1 MQEVCRNIQEF
12 LTAHGIPDWL
22 VVFIISLCPILECRL
37 GMFTAI
43 VLLKMNTFV
52 GFIIS
57 FLGNILPIPFI
68 LLLINWIF
76 EVLKKVPGINKVV
89 YWLENKTLKKK
100 RDKIDKY
107 GIWGL
112 LIFVAIPL
120 PGTGGWTGALLA
132 SLLHLDKKK
141 SFLVISLGV
150 FYRRSYYDGAQPY
163 NRCGGFQ
170 LNEILFKRTYLD
182 ICALFFFS
190 VIDKYL

>member
-1 MQEVCRNIQEF
+1 MVQDFCRQLQEF

-22 VVFIISLCPILECRL
+22 VVFIISVCPILECRL

-43 VLLKMNTFV
+43 VLLEMNPFV

-76 EVLKKVPGINKVV
+76 KVLKKVPGINKAIF
-89 YWLENKTLKKK
+89 WLENKTMQK

-132 SLLHLDKKK
+132 SLLELDKKK
-141 SFLVISLGV
+141 SFFVISLGV
-150 FYRRSYYDGAQPY
+150 FIAGLIITVLSLVIGAAVF
-163 NRCGGFQ
+163 N
-170 LNEILFKRTYLD
+170 
-182 ICALFFFS
+182 
-190 VIDKYL
+190 

>member
-1 MQEVCRNIQEF
+1 MQELCRTIQEF

-43 VLLKMNTFV
+43 VLLEMNPFV

-76 EVLKKVPGINKVV
+76 EVFKKIPGLRNIVI
-89 YWLENKTLKKK
+89 WLEEKTLKK

-112 LIFVAIPL
+112 LLFVAIPL

-141 SFLVISLGV
+141 SFGVICVGVFIAGLIISILSLVIGSAV
-150 FYRRSYYDGAQPY
+150 FG
-163 NRCGGFQ
+163 
-170 LNEILFKRTYLD
+170 
-182 ICALFFFS
+182 
-190 VIDKYL
+190 

>member
-1 MQEVCRNIQEF
+1 MQQVCQTIQEF

-43 VLLKMNTFV
+43 VLLQMNAFE

-57 FLGNILPIPFI
+57 FIGNIIPIPFI

-76 EVLKKVPGINKVV
+76 ELLKKVPGINKLVF
-89 YWLENKTLKKK
+89 WLEEKTLKK

-107 GIWGL
+107 GVWGL
-112 LIFVAIPL
+112 LFFVAIPL

-132 SLLHLDKKK
+132 SLLHLDRKK
-141 SFLVISLGV
+141 SFGVIAIGV
-150 FYRRSYYDGAQPY
+150 FIAGLIITILSLSIGAAVF
-163 NRCGGFQ
+163 G
-170 LNEILFKRTYLD
+170 
-182 ICALFFFS
+182 
-190 VIDKYL
+190 

>member
-1 MQEVCRNIQEF
+1 
-12 LTAHGIPDWL
+12 
-22 VVFIISLCPILECRL
+22 
-37 GMFTAI
+37 MFTAI
-43 VLLKMNTFV
+43 VLLEMNPFV

-76 EVLKKVPGINKVV
+76 KVLKKVPGINKAIF
-89 YWLENKTLKKK
+89 WLENKTMQK

-132 SLLHLDKKK
+132 SLLELDKKK

-150 FYRRSYYDGAQPY
+150 FIAGLIITVLSLVIGAAVF
-163 NRCGGFQ
+163 N
-170 LNEILFKRTYLD
+170 
-182 ICALFFFS
+182 
-190 VIDKYL
+190 

>member
-1 MQEVCRNIQEF
+1 MQEVCRQLQEF
-12 LTAHGIPDWL
+12 LTSHGIPNWL
-22 VVFIISLCPILECRL
+22 VVFIISVCPILECRL

-43 VLLKMNTFV
+43 VLLRMKPFW

-76 EVLKKVPGINKVV
+76 DVLKKVPGINKLV
-89 YWLENKTLKKK
+89 YWLEDKTLKK

-107 GIWGL
+107 GVWGL

-141 SFLVISLGV
+141 SFFVISIGV
-150 FYRRSYYDGAQPY
+150 FIAGLIITVLS
-163 NRCGGFQ
+163 
-170 LNEILFKRTYLD
+170 LFVGN
-182 ICALFFFS
+182 AVFG
-190 VIDKYL
+190 

>member
-1 MQEVCRNIQEF
+1 MQEICETLQQF

-43 VLLKMNTFV
+43 VLLQMNPFV

-76 EVLKKVPGINKVV
+76 EFLKKVPGINRIIF
-89 YWLENKTLKKK
+89 WLEEKTLKK

-112 LIFVAIPL
+112 LLFVAIPL

-141 SFLVISLGV
+141 SFGVISVGV
-150 FYRRSYYDGAQPY
+150 FIAGLIITLLS
-163 NRCGGFQ
+163 
-170 LNEILFKRTYLD
+170 LFVGN
-182 ICALFFFS
+182 AVFG
-190 VIDKYL
+190 

>member
-1 MQEVCRNIQEF
+1 MVQDFCRQLQEF

-22 VVFIISLCPILECRL
+22 VVFIISVCPILECRL

-43 VLLKMNTFV
+43 VLLEMNPFV

-76 EVLKKVPGINKVV
+76 KVLKKVPGINKAIF
-89 YWLENKTLKKK
+89 WLENKTMQK

-132 SLLHLDKKK
+132 SLLELDKKK

-150 FYRRSYYDGAQPY
+150 FIAGLIITVLS
-163 NRCGGFQ
+163 
-170 LNEILFKRTYLD
+170 L
-182 ICALFFFS
+182 
-190 VIDKYL
+190 VIGEAVFN

>member
-1 MQEVCRNIQEF
+1 MMQDLCRTIQEF

-22 VVFIISLCPILECRL
+22 VVFLISVCPVLECRL

-43 VLLKMNTFV
+43 VLLEMDTFT

-76 EVLKKVPGINKVV
+76 EVFKKIPVLKNIVF
-89 YWLENKTLKKK
+89 WLEDRTLKK

-141 SFLVISLGV
+141 SFVAISLGV
-150 FYRRSYYDGAQPY
+150 FIAGLIMTVLSLIVGEAVL
-163 NRCGGFQ
+163 G
-170 LNEILFKRTYLD
+170 
-182 ICALFFFS
+182 
-190 VIDKYL
+190 

>member
-1 MQEVCRNIQEF
+1 MQEVCQNIQQF

-22 VVFIISLCPILECRL
+22 VVFLISVCPILECRL

-43 VLLKMNTFV
+43 VLLDMNPFV

-57 FLGNILPIPFI
+57 FLGNIFPIPFI

-76 EVLKKVPGINKVV
+76 DLLKKVPGINKVIFK
-89 YWLENKTLKKK
+89 LEDKTLKK

-112 LIFVAIPL
+112 LFFVAIPL

-132 SLLHLDKKK
+132 SLLHLDRKK
-141 SFLVISLGV
+141 SFGIIAIGV
-150 FYRRSYYDGAQPY
+150 FIAGLIITVLSLIFGAVV
-163 NRCGGFQ
+163 F
-170 LNEILFKRTYLD
+170 
-182 ICALFFFS
+182 
-190 VIDKYL
+190 

>member
-1 MQEVCRNIQEF
+1 MQELCQTIQEF

-22 VVFIISLCPILECRL
+22 VVFIISLCPVLDCRL

-43 VLLKMNTFV
+43 VLLGMNPLA

-76 EVLKKVPGINKVV
+76 KVLKKVPGINKIIF
-89 YWLENKTLKKK
+89 WLEEKTLKK

-112 LIFVAIPL
+112 LLFVAIPL

-132 SLLHLDKKK
+132 SLLQLDKKK
-141 SFLVISLGV
+141 SFGVISIGV
-150 FYRRSYYDGAQPY
+150 FIAG
-163 NRCGGFQ
+163 
-170 LNEILFKRTYLD
+170 LI
-182 ICALFFFS
+182 IS
-190 VIDKYL
+190 VLSLLIGSAVFG

>member
-1 MQEVCRNIQEF
+1 MVQDFCRQLQEF

-22 VVFIISLCPILECRL
+22 VVFIISVCPILECRL

-43 VLLKMNTFV
+43 VLLEMNPFV

-76 EVLKKVPGINKVV
+76 KVLKKVPGISKAIF
-89 YWLENKTLKKK
+89 WLENKTMQK

-132 SLLHLDKKK
+132 SLLELDKKK

-150 FYRRSYYDGAQPY
+150 FIAGLIITVLSLVIGAAVF
-163 NRCGGFQ
+163 N
-170 LNEILFKRTYLD
+170 
-182 ICALFFFS
+182 
-190 VIDKYL
+190 